1 MRFDDV
7 KPIVEGKL
15 YAWAEHKRS
24 KDFPAASIS
33 SIYRGKVGHTESPD
47 RTSPQEAWAVR
58 KQAQVYEAGII
69 DAALK
74 RMSREQQQMVYLRYV
89 ERNKW
94 EYVAE
99 CLNVELRTVYRI
111 RDQVI
116 AALAVALEV
125 YENGGVA

>member
-15 YAWAEHKRS
+15 YAWAEYKRS
-24 KDFPAASIS
+24 KEYPSAVIS
-33 SIYRGKVGHTESPD
+33 SVYQGKVGRTETPD
-47 RTSPQEAWAVR
+47 HTSPQEAWAVR

-74 RMSREQQQMVYLRYV
+74 RMSREQQQLVYLRYA

-99 CLNVELRTVYRI
+99 CLSVELRTAYRI
-111 RDQVI
+111 RDQAI

-125 YENGGVA
+125 YENGGAA